1 MARFSPC
8 LFVLGCLA
16 AAACNTAPP
25 RTWVRYQPTEL
36 KDWTRGT
43 DGLLVGMFHGAA
55 VSVDLAQPN
64 TAVEVTVT
72 NSTAAPIEFC
82 MGPDAA
88 RPKEPIGE
96 VLLRPS
102 ALPGVGGPDYLPYSA
117 MQRVVVE
124 AGWSGRF
131 HLDMPLG
138 RAPSLMQFFVLR
150 IEGRDSQGRCEHR
163 ILPLQAMNAGTVPA
177 TGS

>member
-1 MARFSPC
+1 MVRFS
-8 LFVLGCLA
+8 LRLLVLGGLV
-16 AAACNTAPP
+16 AAACNTPPP
-25 RTWVRYQPTEL
+25 RTWVRYQPTES
-36 KDWTRGT
+36 KDWARGT
-43 DGLLVGMFHGAA
+43 DGQLVGMFHGAA
-55 VSVDLAQPN
+55 VSIDLGQPN

-72 NSTAAPIEFC
+72 NSTAAPVEFC

-102 ALPGVGGPDYLPYSA
+102 AVPGVGGPDYLPYSS

-138 RAPSLMQFFVLR
+138 RAPSLMQFFVMR
-150 IEGRDSQGRCEHR
+150 IEARDTQGRCEHR
-163 ILPLQAMNAGTVPA
+163 SLPLQAVNSGTVPA
-177 TGS
+177 AGR